1 MANTDIV
8 VGLDIGTTK
17 IAVVV
22 GRENENGKI
31 EILGF
36 GTSESIGVKRGFV
49 SNIEQTI
56 ESILKAVKKAE
67 DVYGQK
73 ISVVQVGIAGQFIK
87 SIQQYGSLIRKN
99 LDDEISQDDITMM
112 TENMHSLIM
121 NPGEEIIDIIPQE
134 YTIDGEAGVIN
145 PIGMAGISIETYF
158 HIITAQAS
166 AIRNISKCVMRA
178 GLTLDNLILEPIASA
193 EAVLSEEEKE
203 AGVVLVDIGGGMT
216 DIAIFHNGIIRHTA
230 VIPFGGEIITE
241 DIKEGCTIIKKY
253 AEDLKVK
260 FGSVLSNAG
269 EDEIVSIPGLRGRPH
284 KEISIKNLS
293 SIIQARMEEILEQ
306 VDTEIANSEYGKKL
320 IAGIVLTGGGS
331 LLKHIKQLTEFVT
344 GLDTRIGYPNEYLA
358 PNTDKEL
365 DNPIYST
372 AIGLVKKGIMEQK
385 LKQKKNE
392 VKPEAVSEEASV
404 EEPMPENPEQ
414 PRKTPFFERFGR
426 GVMNWF
432 SSQFNDENE

>member
-1 MANTDIV
+1 MFAIAAEPFAV
-8 VGLDIGTTK
+8 ARSVIGTDSASNFT
-17 IAVVV
+17 A
-22 GRENENGKI
+22 
-31 EILGF
+31 IL
-36 GTSESIGVKRGFV
+36 
-49 SNIEQTI
+49 
-56 ESILKAVKKAE
+56 A
-67 DVYGQK
+67 DV
-73 ISVVQVGIAGQFIK
+73 
-87 SIQQYGSLIRKN
+87 
-99 LDDEISQDDITMM
+99 
-112 TENMHSLIM
+112 
-121 NPGEEIIDIIPQE
+121 
-134 YTIDGEAGVIN
+134 
-145 PIGMAGISIETYF
+145 
-158 HIITAQAS
+158 
-166 AIRNISKCVMRA
+166 
-178 GLTLDNLILEPIASA
+178 
-193 EAVLSEEEKE
+193 
-203 AGVVLVDIGGGMT
+203 GGGTT